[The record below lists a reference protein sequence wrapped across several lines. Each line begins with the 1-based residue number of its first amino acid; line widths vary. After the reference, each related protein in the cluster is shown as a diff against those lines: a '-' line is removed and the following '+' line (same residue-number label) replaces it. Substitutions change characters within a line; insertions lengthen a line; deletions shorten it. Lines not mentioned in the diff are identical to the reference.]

1 MPIPAPQPA
10 RLPLAAALALC
21 VFPAASA
28 LAQDSATTLDSIQ
41 VSGSWLGTGL
51 HDSVKSFAGARTV
64 VDRQRI
70 EASGAASLGDA
81 MRRIP
86 GVQVTDNSGTAGSS
100 VSLNIGVRGLTGRYS
115 PRSTVLLDGVP
126 LAVAP
131 YGQPQLSFA
140 PASLANIESID
151 VVRGGGAVRYGPQNV
166 GGIINFSTRAIPT
179 AAGLHGEA
187 GVRYSAYDHGG
198 GDSTQYNAFLGGT
211 ADNGLGMALLYSGQD
226 GRGWRQGSDDR
237 FDDLALKF
245 AYAIDAQQELRA
257 KLSYYDVRSLTP
269 GGLTRAQY
277 QADPFQNTRPSDF
290 WKGHRTGIDLG
301 YTNTLSENSEFEV
314 LAYYNESNRA
324 SSLINA
330 ANTQIT
336 VQPRDYRVLGIE
348 PRYTQR
354 LHWGSSVHDITA
366 GYRFLRERGND
377 RSYTVTR
384 RTGATGATTRFDNA
398 TDAHSFY
405 VDDRI
410 AIGQWRITPG
420 VRMEWID
427 MDRRQAG
434 GGATFSS
441 RNDKALPSLNVAYL
455 LTPQLTVFGNYTT
468 SFGPVQNIQ

>member
-1 MPIPAPQPA
+1 MSFRILPPA
-10 RLPLAAALALC
+10 RLPLAAAVTLC
-21 VFPAASA
+21 LSA
-28 LAQDSATTLDSIQ
+28 TAFAQDSATTLDSIQ

-51 HDSVKSFAGARTV
+51 HDSVKRFAGARTV

-70 EASGAASLGDA
+70 DASGAASIGDA

-140 PASLANIESID
+140 PTSLSNIESID

-179 AAGLHGEA
+179 ETGLHGEA
-187 GVRYSAYDHGG
+187 GVRYSANDHGG

-226 GRGWRQGSDDR
+226 GRGWRQASDDR

-245 AYAIDAQQELRA
+245 AYAIDEQQELRA

-277 QADPFQNTRPSDF
+277 EADPFQNTRPDR
-290 WKGHRTGIDLG
+290 K
-301 YTNTLSENSEFEV
+301 
-314 LAYYNESNRA
+314 
-324 SSLINA
+324 
-330 ANTQIT
+330 
-336 VQPRDYRVLGIE
+336 
-348 PRYTQR
+348 
-354 LHWGSSVHDITA
+354 SV
-366 GYRFLRERGND
+366 
-377 RSYTVTR
+377 V
-384 RTGATGATTRFDNA
+384 
-398 TDAHSFY
+398 
-405 VDDRI
+405 
-410 AIGQWRITPG
+410 
-420 VRMEWID
+420 
-427 MDRRQAG
+427 
-434 GGATFSS
+434 
-441 RNDKALPSLNVAYL
+441 
-455 LTPQLTVFGNYTT
+455 
-468 SFGPVQNIQ
+468 

>member
-1 MPIPAPQPA
+1 MPIPALQPA

-21 VFPAASA
+21 LLPAATA
-28 LAQDSATTLDSIQ
+28 FAQDGATTLDSIQ

-51 HDSVKSFAGARTV
+51 HDSVKRFAGARTV

-140 PASLANIESID
+140 PTSLSNIESID

-179 AAGLHGEA
+179 EAGLHGEA
-187 GVRYSAYDHGG
+187 GVRYTAYDHGG

-211 ADNGLGMALLYSGQD
+211 GDNDLGAALLYSGQD

-237 FDDLALKF
+237 FNDLALKF
-245 AYAIDAQQELRA
+245 AYAIDEQQELRA

-269 GGLTRAQY
+269 GGVTRAQY
-277 QADPFQNTRPSDF
+277 EADPFQNTRPTDF

-301 YTNTLSENSEFEV
+301 YTNTLSANSEFEV
-314 LAYYNESNRA
+314 LAYYNESTRA

-330 ANTQIT
+330 ANTQLT

-354 LHWGSSVHDITA
+354 LHWGSAVHDITA

-377 RSYTVTR
+377 RSYTVAR
-384 RTGATGATTRFDNA
+384 RTG
-398 TDAHSFY
+398 
-405 VDDRI
+405 
-410 AIGQWRITPG
+410 
-420 VRMEWID
+420 
-427 MDRRQAG
+427 
-434 GGATFSS
+434 
-441 RNDKALPSLNVAYL
+441 
-455 LTPQLTVFGNYTT
+455 
-468 SFGPVQNIQ
+468 